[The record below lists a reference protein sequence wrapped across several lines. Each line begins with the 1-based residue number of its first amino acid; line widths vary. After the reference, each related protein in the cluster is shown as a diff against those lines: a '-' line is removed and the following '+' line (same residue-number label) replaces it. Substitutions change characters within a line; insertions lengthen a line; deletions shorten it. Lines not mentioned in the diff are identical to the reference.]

1 MKLVS
6 VSLFPFPH
14 YFFSYVQIFRSE
26 PGQVGTATVLRG
38 SFCGTGREFS
48 VLQIIQQTIHTTH
61 PASYSVLTFDC
72 FSEGKMAGA

>member
-1 MKLVS
+1 MKLLS
-6 VSLFPFPH
+6 VSLFPFSH
-14 YFFSYVQIFRSE
+14 HFLHSE
-26 PGQVGTATVLRG
+26 PGQVGTATVQRG

-48 VLQIIQQTIHTTH
+48 VLQTVQTIHTTH